1 MLTCGFAFTSLSSIF
16 ICLLQ
21 YETFHCNIDID
32 LSQCNGPMHFVS
44 WGKNWYHRIMKSQR
58 INQIKIAEYNR
69 FECVNR
75 NDPKRRTKIHFVL
88 HYRQIGVFLVLDESF
103 ILPSKPASKF
113 DVVNFASMTQMVHTH
128 FITSAPTLLSQ
139 AGVCCI
145 LHYSNLYYTWFGE
158 KGNKWKTENDFFSPC
173 KYINVASWDRNGSV
187 YVCVRCSAAHSIL
200 GAQTWAQNVR
210 CAHDNEIQMKIFT
223 LNWKSFPI
231 RFLAHLFRRQTLMRT
246 EAKQIAN

>member
-1 MLTCGFAFTSLSSIF
+1 MKHFIAILILTCLNATVQCSL
-16 ICLLQ
+16 LV
-21 YETFHCNIDID
+21 E
-32 LSQCNGPMHFVS
+32 
-44 WGKNWYHRIMKSQR
+44 GKNWYHRIMKSQR

-158 KGNKWKTENDFFSPC
+158 NENKWKTENDFFSPC

-187 YVCVRCSAAHSIL
+187 YVCLCAAALHIVYL
-200 GAQTWAQNVR
+200 GRKHEPKTFVV
-210 CAHDNEIQMKIFT
+210 HTITKFK
-223 LNWKSFPI
+223 WKYLPWTEKA
-231 RFLAHLFRRQTLMRT
+231 FLFAFWHIYF
-246 EAKQIAN
+246 AVKH